1 MLWLVALGAAALHG
15 SPRLPSQPTLA
26 ARATPRCVAP
36 LLSEPSPVDLDAN
49 AAATNAAVSN
59 AAVSNAAAADAA
71 AASGGRVLLGAVT
84 VMYATNYPTIKLMN
98 EMLSDGGAAEVSVL
112 RFLVAAL
119 AHVETKQGGTGLSQL
134 ALRRPFSAPDP
145 RLRLPEASASLGQ
158 SPMPKLSKVARA
170 SAGWPSG
177 GCPRLRPASA
187 SQPLPRLWP
196 AISGLCLHTVGA
208 RSGASARGARCAR
221 TSLRELAARA
231 RRAER
236 WRVLRRGVRSTG
248 DH

>member
-71 AASGGRVLLGAVT
+71 AASGGRLLLGAVT

-119 AHVETKQGGTGLSQL
+119 DHVETKVAQALTSWHLRGSLHRQSMPQAARSFSQPRPISRSGGPGHIGACFRRQALALAPVLVALGARERRFVSWPLARDGLS
-134 ALRRPFSAPDP
+134 
-145 RLRLPEASASLGQ
+145 
-158 SPMPKLSKVARA
+158 
-170 SAGWPSG
+170 
-177 GCPRLRPASA
+177 
-187 SQPLPRLWP
+187 
-196 AISGLCLHTVGA
+196 VGA
-208 RSGASARGARCAR
+208 CFAAAYAAQVSTSCATHTRCGHVC
-221 TSLRELAARA
+221 TPL
-231 RRAER
+231 
-236 WRVLRRGVRSTG
+236 
-248 DH
+248 

>member
-119 AHVETKQGGTGLSQL
+119 AHVENHAAQ
-134 ALRRPFSAPDP
+134 
-145 RLRLPEASASLGQ
+145 ASASWRSEGLFHRQ
-158 SPMPKLSKVARA
+158 IHALDCPK
-170 SAGWPSG
+170 
-177 GCPRLRPASA
+177 LRPASA
-187 SQPLPRLWP
+187 S
-196 AISGLCLHTVGA
+196 
-208 RSGASARGARCAR
+208 
-221 TSLRELAARA
+221 
-231 RRAER
+231 
-236 WRVLRRGVRSTG
+236 
-248 DH
+248 